1 MENRESEVI
10 MAVTE
15 KMKSVAGDLEL
26 FPGWRSRLSSLTPI
40 GYDYGKGNEPRRYYT
55 DGAGR
60 YYYRRVTESEMH
72 RNK

>member
-1 MENRESEVI
+1 

-15 KMKSVAGDLEL
+15 EIKAKAGDLEMH
-26 FPGWRSRLSSLTPI
+26 PGWRSKLKYLKHI
-40 GYDYGKGNEPRRYYT
+40 GYAYGKGNEPRRYYT

-60 YYYRRVTESEMH
+60 YYYRGVSEYEMH

>member
-1 MENRESEVI
+1 

-15 KMKSVAGDLEL
+15 EIKANAGDLEMH
-26 FPGWRSRLSSLTPI
+26 PGWRSKLKYLKPI

-60 YYYRRVTESEMH
+60 YYYRGVSEYEMH